1 MRAQHLIDLRSDTV
15 TKPTPEMRRAMAQA
29 EVGDDVYREDPTVN
43 RLEAAAAQ
51 LLGKEKALF
60 VVSGTMGNQVA
71 IRTHTLP
78 GDEVLLDAESHI
90 FHYECAAPAA
100 ISGVQLR
107 PVAGRRGHPTAEEI
121 APLIRDPDIHAP
133 RTRLISLENT
143 HNRAGGSILPLETL
157 RAVAVLARARGLLM
171 HLDGARLLNAC
182 VATGRKPT
190 DWTHDFDSVSICF
203 SKGLGAPVGS
213 ALAGS
218 AEFVERARRVRK
230 MFGGGMRQAGII
242 AAGALYALE
251 HHVERLAIDHE
262 NARRLAEALADMPGV
277 MLDPAE
283 VETNIIVWRLREGPF
298 TAGEVKARLRERGVL
313 VSGFGG
319 RMLRCVT
326 HLDVSREDIE
336 AAIPVLA
343 SVLEEFAGRAR

>member
-1 MRAQHLIDLRSDTV
+1 MPAEHLIDLRSDTV

-43 RLEAAAAQ
+43 RLEETVAR
-51 LLGKEKALF
+51 LLGKERALF

-78 GDEVLLDAESHI
+78 GDEVILDAESHI
-90 FHYECAAPAA
+90 FHYECGAPAA
-100 ISGVQLR
+100 LSGVQLR
-107 PVAGRRGHPTAEEI
+107 TVAGRRGHPTAEEI
-121 APLIRDPDIHAP
+121 EPLIRGVDIHAP

-157 RAVAVLARARGLLM
+157 RDVATLARARGLLM

-190 DWTHDFDSVSICF
+190 DWAQDFDSVSICF

-213 ALAGS
+213 ALTGS
-218 AEFVERARRVRK
+218 AEFIERARRVRK

-262 NARRLAEALADMPGV
+262 NARRLAQALAEMPGV
-277 MLDPAE
+277 ILNARE
-283 VETNIIVWRLREGPF
+283 VETNIVVWRLAEGPF
-298 TAGEVKARLRERGVL
+298 TAGEVRGRLRERGVL

-319 RMLRCVT
+319 RTLRCVT

-336 AAIPVLA
+336 AAIPVLR
-343 SVLEEFAGRAR
+343 SVLEEIAGGGR